1 MNELYNPYDD
11 ELYDDDE
18 EVGLELV
25 EVAEKPRKRRKRK
38 NPEPA
43 ITVATPLLLLI
54 AGYLGWCVYAQS
66 KTKVW
71 TWTPW
76 KLAIQPAKRLLRR
89 ANPNNTEA
97 ERAYDRA
104 VEKMMAPAVSVVE
117 RDIWKVP
124 TYRPIFEETP
134 GFIEP

>member
-1 MNELYNPYDD
+1 MNELDFYNP
-11 ELYDDDE
+11 DDE
-18 EVGLELV
+18 EDDFELV

-38 NPEPA
+38 RNPEPA
-43 ITVATPLLLLI
+43 ITVATPVLLLI

-76 KLAIQPAKRLLRR
+76 KLAVQPAKRLLRR

-104 VEKMMAPAVSVVE
+104 VEKMMAPAYSVQEV
-117 RDIWKVP
+117 DAWKKP
-124 TYRPIFEETP
+124 TYRPVTEETVN
-134 GFIEP
+134 FIYP